1 MEYNTQKRKLLLPEY
16 GRNVQK
22 MVDHIMTIADREKR
36 TKAAKAVIDVMGN
49 IYPHLRD
56 IPDFRHKLWDHLAI
70 MSEFKLDIETPYPLP
85 SVEKLNE
92 KPERIPYKN
101 NKIRYKHYGD
111 SVAKLAQKIKEL
123 DNIEEKKA
131 LIVLTANHMKKS
143 FITWNKDC
151 VEDDQ
156 ILEDMK
162 LYLGKD
168 FQFPEGLTLSAEKY
182 LLQKKSKPSNLNRP
196 NPNNSTNTNRKN
208 NKPVNKGGKRD
219 NNRPFQKKVQRDKQ
233 S

>member
-1 MEYNTQKRKLLLPEY
+1 MEYNTQKTKLLLPEY

-22 MVDHIMTIADREKR
+22 MVDHIMTIEDREQR

-92 KPERIPYKN
+92 KPARIPYKN
-101 NKIRYKHYGD
+101 NRIRYRHYGS
-111 SVAKLAQKIKEL
+111 SVELLAKKIKEL

-143 FITWNKDC
+143 FITWNKDG
-151 VEDDQ
+151 VEDDE
-156 ILEDMK
+156 ILADMK
-162 LYLGKD
+162 LYLGDD
-168 FQFPEGLTLSAEKY
+168 FEFPEGLTLSAEKY
-182 LLQKKSKPSNLNRP
+182 LLQKKSKIYNSSRSIPV
-196 NPNNSTNTNRKN
+196 NNGMNRKN
-208 NKPVNKGGKRD
+208 NKPGMKSMKRD
-219 NNRPFQKKVQRDKQ
+219 NNRPFQKKTK
-233 S
+233 

>member
-22 MVDHIMTIADREKR
+22 MVDHIMTITDRDQR

-70 MSEFKLDIETPYPLP
+70 MSEFKLDIDTPYPLP
-85 SVEKLNE
+85 SIEKLNE

-101 NKIRYKHYGD
+101 NKIRFKHYGA
-111 SVAKLAQKIKEL
+111 SVEKLAQKIKEL

-143 FITWNKDC
+143 FITWNKDG

-168 FQFPEGLTLSAEKY
+168 FEFPEGLTLSSERN
-182 LLQKKSKPSNLNRP
+182 LLQRKGKPSAINRP
-196 NPNNSTNTNRKN
+196 VANTNANRKN
-208 NKPVNKGGKRD
+208 KPTNKNTKRD
-219 NNRPFQKKVQRDKQ
+219 NNRPFQKKVQRDK
-233 S
+233 